1 MDTIPRRVLFLLIF
15 VVLAGCFGIT
25 WFLQWW
31 TILTMTR
38 VGTIGTLTGCVS
50 FCPSL
55 VLLNMVT
62 LLVALKG
69 KSGEART
76 PYLLL
81 VLIANALLML
91 TGISTI
97 FTTVNSLADHTSYF
111 TPRKEDLAW
120 DEWLGLFATFV
131 LPEILFIGYSIFA
144 LSRFK
149 GRKKRST
156 DSIETEAE
164 PSR

>member
-1 MDTIPRRVLFLLIF
+1 METNPRRFLFLLIF
-15 VVLAGCFGIT
+15 AVLTGCFGIT
-25 WFLQWW
+25 WFLQSW

-55 VLLNMVT
+55 ILLNI
-62 LLVALKG
+62 VALTVAQKG
-69 KSGEART
+69 KSGEAQT

-81 VLIANALLML
+81 VLIANAFLML
-91 TGISTI
+91 TGITTI

-111 TPRKEDLAW
+111 TPRIEDLAW

-131 LPEILFIGYSIFA
+131 LPEILFIGYSLFA
-144 LSRFK
+144 FSRIK
-149 GRKKRST
+149 GRKKDAT
-156 DSIETEAE
+156 DTMET
-164 PSR
+164 